1 MVKGP
6 ARTRST
12 VLFKSIDSGCAKYAL
27 FQTNAKKGN
36 RRSGNFLKLFKKY
49 RDSGN
54 RILLNFKPVCGNI

>member
-27 FQTNAKKGN
+27 FQTNAKI
-36 RRSGNFLKLFKKY
+36 RQQALREFFKVIQKIQ
-49 RDSGN
+49 RL
-54 RILLNFKPVCGNI
+54 RK